1 MKITVKTIFLFILVI
16 LVLFS
21 GGFMINKYII
31 EKYKTLRT
39 VGLFPL
45 KFNRIVNGREN
56 DIQNNDDK
64 KYTRHHYNKYRRRF
78 NFLSQRNIGIRQ

>member
-64 KYTRHHYNKYRRRF
+64 KYTRHQYNKHRRRF

>member
-45 KFNRIVNGREN
+45 KFNKIVDQTRIF
-56 DIQNNDDK
+56 DNNAK
-64 KYTRHHYNKYRRRF
+64 KYDRHHYTKHNRRY
-78 NFLSQRNIGIRQ
+78 NFLAQRNAGIRQ

>member
-64 KYTRHHYNKYRRRF
+64 KYTRYQYTKHRRRF

>member
-45 KFNRIVNGREN
+45 KFNKIVDRTRLLDNN
-56 DIQNNDDK
+56 NNDKMYD
-64 KYTRHHYNKYRRRF
+64 RHHYNRHNRRY
-78 NFLSQRNIGIRQ
+78 NFLAQRNARIRQ

>member
-45 KFNRIVNGREN
+45 KFNRIVNRREN
-56 DIQNNDDK
+56 DILNNDHK
-64 KYTRHHYNKYRRRF
+64 KYTRHQYNKHNRRY
-78 NFLSQRNIGIRQ
+78 NFLAQRNIGIRQ

>member
-1 MKITVKTIFLFILVI
+1 MKVTVKTIFLFILVI

-56 DIQNNDDK
+56 DIQNNDRK
-64 KYTRHHYNKYRRRF
+64 KYTRHQYNKHRRRF
-78 NFLSQRNIGIRQ
+78 NFLSQRNVGIRQ

>member
-39 VGLFPL
+39 VGIFPL
-45 KFNRIVNGREN
+45 KFNRIVNERETNIQDN
-56 DIQNNDDK
+56 DHK
-64 KYTRHHYNKYRRRF
+64 KYTRHHYNRYNRKF
-78 NFLSQRNIGIRQ
+78 NFLSQRNIGIR